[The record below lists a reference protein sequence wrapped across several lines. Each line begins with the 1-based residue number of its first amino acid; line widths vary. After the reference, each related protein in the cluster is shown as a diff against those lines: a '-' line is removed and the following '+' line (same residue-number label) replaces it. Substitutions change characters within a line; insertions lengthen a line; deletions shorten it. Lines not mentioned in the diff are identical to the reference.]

1 MSRSIDNKGGFKST
15 FAQSETGGG
24 GHEVKKDF
32 TQFKLIDLNEAR
44 RQRSINRS
52 LSKGS
57 STDRFSRPV
66 FQSNQIT
73 ANIQLMN
80 KNKVVDDK
88 VEQLDSF
95 IKNKKT
101 NIDQPWVM
109 KSSEYTHF
117 DNRDKYKTNENYSSK
132 REDKSSKYIR
142 IDLSK
147 QAHQEQTRDRI
158 MSYTIE

>member
-1 MSRSIDNKGGFKST
+1 
-15 FAQSETGGG
+15 
-24 GHEVKKDF
+24 
-32 TQFKLIDLNEAR
+32 
-44 RQRSINRS
+44 
-52 LSKGS
+52 
-57 STDRFSRPV
+57 
-66 FQSNQIT
+66 
-73 ANIQLMN
+73 MN

-147 QAHQEQTRDRI
+147 QAHQE
-158 MSYTIE
+158 